1 MARTSRVRRPNA
13 ELAAGAGDARAAR
26 LDEILAAATRVFCAK
41 SYRRAQM
48 ADVATEMGVSP
59 GTLYNYVEGKEA
71 LFHLLIERGFGRGA
85 APPQATFPV
94 PAPSPGATLELLERR
109 LRDEFSMP
117 KLEAA
122 LARRR
127 PTDPRAE
134 LAGVVRELYDA
145 IAEKREGI
153 VLLERSALDWPEVA
167 ALFYLGVR
175 RDLLGRLERFLVRR
189 MEQGLLRRV
198 PDAAAAARFVNETIA
213 WFAMHRHGDRDSRD
227 ISDAAAEE
235 TVVDLLV
242 AAFARE

>member
-1 MARTSRVRRPNA
+1 MARPSRLRRSDSD
-13 ELAAGAGDARAAR
+13 AGADARSVR

-48 ADVATEMGVSP
+48 ADVAAEMGVSP
-59 GTLYNYVEGKEA
+59 GTLYNYVDGKEA
-71 LFHLLIERGFGRGA
+71 LFHLLIERGFGREAA
-85 APPQATFPV
+85 APPPSFPV

-109 LRDEFSMP
+109 LQDEFTLP

-122 LARRR
+122 LSRRR
-127 PTDPRAE
+127 PADPRAE
-134 LAGVVRELYDA
+134 LAGIVRELYGA
-145 IAEKREGI
+145 IAGKRKGI

-175 RDLLGRLERFLVRR
+175 RGLLGRLERLLVRR
-189 MEQGLLRRV
+189 MDQGLLRRV
-198 PDAAAAARFVNETIA
+198 PDAAAAARFVNESIA

-227 ISDAAAEE
+227 LSDAAAEA

-242 AAFARE
+242 AAFAKE